1 MSMSSGKRD
10 STVDGHSPGFTDA
23 EKEAMRERAR
33 ELKAEVKWRKNKAA
47 GTTDV
52 LKKIEEMKEPDRTIA
67 KRLHELIKGSAP
79 DLSPRTWYG
88 FPAYANKE
96 GDVVCFYQPAE
107 KFGTRYGVLGFSDEA
122 NLDEDGMWP
131 TAYAIT
137 ELSPAVEAKITA
149 LVKRAVSG
157 S

>member
-1 MSMSSGKRD
+1 MSMSPRKRGR
-10 STVDGHSPGFTDA
+10 TVDGHSAGFTDA
-23 EKEAMRERAR
+23 EKEAMRERVK
-33 ELKAEVKWRKNKAA
+33 ELKAEVRWRKNREA

-52 LKKIEEMKEPDRTIA
+52 LKKISEMKEPDRTIA
-67 KRLHELIKGSAP
+67 TRLHELIKCSAP
-79 DLSPRTWYG
+79 DLSPKTWYG

-122 NLDEDGMWP
+122 NLDEDDIWP
-131 TAYAIT
+131 TAFAIRQ
-137 ELSPAVEAKITA
+137 LSPTVEARITA